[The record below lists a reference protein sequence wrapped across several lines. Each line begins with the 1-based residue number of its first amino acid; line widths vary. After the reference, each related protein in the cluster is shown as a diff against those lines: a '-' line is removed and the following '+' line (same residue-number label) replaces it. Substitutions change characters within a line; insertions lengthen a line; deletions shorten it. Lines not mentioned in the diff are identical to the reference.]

1 MKQKKAKII
10 SNTKIAQD
18 TFELV
23 IELDEIVK
31 IQAGQF
37 AMLSVGQQEGIILK
51 RPLSIHDY
59 KDNIVTFIYTTRG
72 RGTLALSRQEQG
84 EIEVILPL
92 GKGFPKLE
100 QDAKVVLLG
109 GGMGVFP
116 LYSIC
121 KCNPQARFYSYLGF
135 RSLEQ
140 VCTVERF
147 QKSSAHCVV
156 ATDDG
161 SMGKQGFITDI
172 LACGLDKLKP
182 DIILACGPVPM
193 FVALKKIIGNIP
205 AYISMEERMACG
217 FGACL
222 VCACATKNGYV
233 RTCTEGPVFNIAEVE
248 L

>member
-1 MKQKKAKII
+1 MNQVAAKII
-10 SNTKIAQD
+10 SNKQIARD

-23 IELDEIVK
+23 IELEAAVTIE
-31 IQAGQF
+31 AGQF
-37 AMLSVGQQEGIILK
+37 AMLSVGQKQGIILK

-59 KDNIVTFIYTTRG
+59 KDNKVTFIYTVRG
-72 RGTLALSRQEQG
+72 KGTLALSKRTQG

-100 QDAKVVLLG
+100 RDTKVVLLG

-135 RSLEQ
+135 RSKEQ

-147 QKSSAHCVV
+147 KASSVHTVI

-161 SMGKQGFITDI
+161 SFGKCGLITKF
-172 LACGLDKLKP
+172 LACGLDKIEP

-193 FVALKKIIGNIP
+193 FASLKKIAGHIP
-205 AYISMEERMACG
+205 TYISMEERMACG

-222 VCACATKNGYV
+222 VCACATKSGYV
-233 RTCTEGPVFNIAEVE
+233 RTCVDGPVFNITEVE